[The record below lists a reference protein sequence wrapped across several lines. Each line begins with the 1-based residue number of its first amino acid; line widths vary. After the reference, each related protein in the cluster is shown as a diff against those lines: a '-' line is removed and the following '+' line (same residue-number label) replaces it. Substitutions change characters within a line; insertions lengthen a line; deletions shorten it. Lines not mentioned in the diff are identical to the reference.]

1 MSGGDV
7 RRSGGRSHQ
16 GGTDFDLHGIVGVR
30 LVDATEADVAVVR
43 RQLGPLQRPLEREP
57 DITVRFVDSATH
69 KALTIVGVGESCYND
84 DGFFVQR
91 GAGSASAKVSIPFA
105 QIGHRPE
112 IVCERGITAI
122 PHLLAVIN
130 LTCLCKGVLPLHATA
145 FTVDDR
151 GVLVTGWSK
160 AGKTESLLACMDR
173 GAHYVGDEWIYLTDD
188 RTMLGLPEPI
198 RLWWWQLHQVPR
210 LLQERSRRD
219 RVRLAAWHRIG
230 AVTDGVARLPGVT
243 VAHQAAPVIKRQACL
258 RVPPEELFGSER
270 MRLRGRVDAV
280 VLVENHE
287 SPDTTVEPIAG
298 AEVASR
304 MSASL
309 TTERAPFMAHYLQ
322 FCYAFPHTR
331 SEVVESAPA
340 AEARLLAR
348 LFGGWTA
355 ARVAHPYPCDIAA
368 LGGATMAAAAL
379 CEGPKPQRSAPVM
392 DEARS

>member
-1 MSGGDV
+1 MSGPN
-7 RRSGGRSHQ
+7 GRETVDH
-16 GGTDFDLHGIVGVR
+16 GTDFDLHGLVGVR
-30 LVDATEADVAVVR
+30 LLQATPADIATVR
-43 RQLGPLQRPLEREP
+43 RQLGPLQQPLVREP
-57 DITVRFVDSATH
+57 DITVRFVDRVTTKPLTH
-69 KALTIVGVGESCYND
+69 VSVGESAFNE

-91 GAGSASAKVSIPFA
+91 ASDASSPKTLVPFS
-105 QIGHRPE
+105 QIGRRPE
-112 IVCERGITAI
+112 LVCERGVPAV

-130 LTCLCKGVLPLHATA
+130 LTCLAKGVLPLHATA
-145 FTVDDR
+145 FTVDGT

-160 AGKTESLLACMDR
+160 AGKTESLLACMAR
-173 GAHYVGDEWIYLTDD
+173 GGDYVGDEWIYLTDD
-188 RTMLGLPEPI
+188 GAMLGLPEPI
-198 RLWWWQLHQVPR
+198 RLWCWQLRQVPR
-210 LLQERSRRD
+210 LLQERSRSD
-219 RVRLAAWHRIG
+219 RVRLAAWRRIR
-230 AVTDGVARLPGVT
+230 AVTEGVARLPGMA
-243 VAHQAAPVIKRQACL
+243 VARQAAPAVGRQAYL

-322 FCYAFPHTR
+322 FCYAFPHAR

-340 AEARLLAR
+340 AEARLLGR

-379 CEGPKPQRSAPVM
+379 CEGPKPEGSAPVM
-392 DEARS
+392 DEALS